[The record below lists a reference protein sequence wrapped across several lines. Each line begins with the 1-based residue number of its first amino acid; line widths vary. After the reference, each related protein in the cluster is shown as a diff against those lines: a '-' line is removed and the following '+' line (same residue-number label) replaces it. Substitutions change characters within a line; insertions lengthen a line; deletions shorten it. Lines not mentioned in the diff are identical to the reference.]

1 MALCHTLNAG
11 GTNTTSNQRVASYQP
26 NSLNQYSFSAVL
38 AAAELKPKFFFK
50 RNWAIVASSPHYLA
64 TRLHRHPQRACPLH
78 PQLQGVPRDACSI
91 GTRGSRFSNCQR
103 PQGSPR
109 CSEAKRICPSRTRPS
124 RASIATCAMGMRVFG
139 ESKSPCPQ

>member
-103 PQGSPR
+103 PGVTKMFR
-109 CSEAKRICPSRTRPS
+109 GKTRMS
-124 RASIATCAMGMRVFG
+124 FEDATVASINSNMRHG
-139 ESKSPCPQ
+139 DESIWRVKSPCPQ